1 MRCVNAA
8 LAGVLLVNLAGTAAA
23 QEQEQEALPLYEVE
37 VVIFRHLR
45 PLLASEQWPAQI
57 TAPALEGALD
67 LSAGQQPRPDDVA
80 PIEPRRLAGQVAK
93 LAKMS
98 NFKLLLHTAWR
109 QPGFE
114 NDAAIAIRLHA
125 GPLDAPLRQ
134 HRPAPV
140 PQAMLPVGT
149 ALQSEEERPFSQG
162 WSLPG
167 RSGASS
173 PGDAQTTGSD
183 VDSASALVTHTLDGT
198 LTLIRSRFLHVYTDL
213 VYTVASDFAPTSIRR
228 QQAAAAMD
236 TLFDPAAASGALQPS
251 SQDLPMQSYPL
262 RYHRRMRSKE
272 VHYLDHPLLGVLIL
286 ATPVEADASELTE

>member
-1 MRCVNAA
+1 MRCVTTT
-8 LAGVLLVNLAGTAAA
+8 LAGVLLAALAAPAAA
-23 QEQEQEALPLYEVE
+23 QEQDDQEALPVYEVE
-37 VVIFRHLR
+37 LVIFRHLR

-67 LSAGQQPRPDDVA
+67 LSAGKQPRTDGVA
-80 PIEPRRLAGQVAK
+80 PIEPQRLVGQVAK

-98 NFKLLLHTAWR
+98 NFELLVHTAWR

-125 GPLDAPLRQ
+125 GRLAAPLRQ
-134 HRPAPV
+134 HRPAPA
-140 PQAMLPVGT
+140 PQVMLPVGT
-149 ALQSEEERPFSQG
+149 ALESEKERSFSQG

-167 RSGASS
+167 RS
-173 PGDAQTTGSD
+173 DDVQTTGGD
-183 VDSASALVTHTLDGT
+183 ADSASALVTHTLDGT
-198 LTLIRSRFLHVYTDL
+198 LTLIRSRFLHVYTDF
-213 VYTVASDFAPTSIRR
+213 VYTVASDFAPGSIRR
-228 QQAAAAMD
+228 RQAAGAMD
-236 TLFDPAAASGALQPS
+236 TLFDPAVAPGTLQRS

-286 ATPVEADASELTE
+286 VTPVEADASELTE